1 MNRTGGARWPTPIAI
16 ARPGDPALSHPS
28 SFSPRLLAGH
38 RATLLAACASI
49 GLAGTNASAAEVQ
62 FVAPGIAGSV
72 TGVVVGGQTYDV
84 TFEGRLTHQQWATQL
99 DFTNEDAAEEAAQ
112 ALAAALNAGGATAV
126 RHQLT
131 SGTFDHTG
139 AVTWYATN
147 TTSILGEDT
156 IRSGGTWIL
165 ANPLPGGS
173 TAPLNTSRPLAADWT
188 LAAPP
193 APVPTALPI
202 AQIGLLGGLVATGIA
217 FVRRAYGK
225 DHRC

>member
-1 MNRTGGARWPTPIAI
+1 MTSRPSTTSRLWKSRWGGAT
-16 ARPGDPALSHPS
+16 
-28 SFSPRLLAGH
+28 
-38 RATLLAACASI
+38 LAAFVS
-49 GLAGTNASAAEVQ
+49 LALGVSEASAAEVQ

-84 TFEGRLTHQQWATQL
+84 TFEGRLTHQQWAAQL
-99 DFTNEDAAEEAAQ
+99 DFTNEDAAEEAAL
-112 ALAAALNAGGATAV
+112 ALATALNAGGATAV
-126 RHQLT
+126 RFQLT
-131 SGTFDHTG
+131 SSTFDHTG

-147 TTSILGEDT
+147 ATSILGEDT

-193 APVPTALPI
+193 APVPSAFPVG
-202 AQIGLLGGLVATGIA
+202 QIGLVGLLVATGIA
-217 FVRRAYGK
+217 GARSMRRS
-225 DHRC
+225 DRR